1 MTDDLRYREATS
13 SDVPAMASCRA
24 GDRAAG
30 PADER
35 IAAYLEGKHHPR
47 QALAPRTA
55 FVALAEGEVV
65 GYIAGHATTRHG
77 CAGEVQYLY
86 VAPAFRR
93 RGVAT
98 TLLHCL
104 AAWFKDCG
112 IRRACVNVDVKS
124 AEAAPF
130 YQRLGA
136 VPLNR
141 HWYIW
146 EDIGRLVAN
155 LERGVDSMRAPHAN
169 EPCI

>member
-1 MTDDLRYREATS
+1 MSGDVQYREARS
-13 SDVPAMASCRA
+13 RDVPAMERCRA

-35 IAAYLEGKHHPR
+35 MAAYLDGKHHPQ

-55 FVALAEGEVV
+55 FVAIAEGEVV

-93 RGVAT
+93 RGVAGA
-98 TLLHCL
+98 LLSCL
-104 AAWFKDCG
+104 AEWFTGRG
-112 IRRACVNVDVKS
+112 IHRACVNVD
-124 AEAAPF
+124 AESPGAAPF
-130 YQRLGA
+130 YRQLGA

-141 HWYIW
+141 YWYWW
-146 EDIGRLVAN
+146 EDIGDVLASGKRRSDVA
-155 LERGVDSMRAPHAN
+155 RAPHAD
-169 EPCI
+169 ER